1 MRGATECR
9 VSRRRPIPLVIRGSC
24 RAPRLTMGAPKARN
38 RDDAD
43 RLPVVVAS
51 ADRILHTPN
60 TDYRSSCSTAD
71 HLTPPVRPDW
81 RSLRSHATPRWRKGD
96 SNSWSDRKRDAV
108 PITTSPAKC
117 DNVRRAVSFATF
129 QTTTYRSGGSLKSA
143 ARRIRN
149 PGGSARETHGIGT
162 PARCRAA
169 NRPSVTGMLSWVWV
183 NALLMWAG
191 MSSGPS
197 SLWRYGA
204 TFSGTMRGR
213 KASRSRLTSGD
224 AFSWIS
230 SGAEVCGM

>member
-1 MRGATECR
+1 MPDREK
-9 VSRRRPIPLVIRGSC
+9 RP
-24 RAPRLTMGAPKARN
+24 
-38 RDDAD
+38 
-43 RLPVVVAS
+43 
-51 ADRILHTPN
+51 
-60 TDYRSSCSTAD
+60 RS
-71 HLTPPVRPDW
+71 PVRSLHVPSHVPNRPQNAAKVRGFSLTASGFTAETDW
-81 RSLRSHATPRWRKGD
+81 LLEERGFELLVP
-96 SNSWSDRKRDAV
+96 RKRDAV

-169 NRPSVTGMLSWVWV
+169 NRPSVTGMVSWVWV

-230 SGAEVCGM
+230 SGAEVCGMERVRRPTEMPWRSVHLATSAVISLISRGAVAIERRVCAM

>member
-1 MRGATECR
+1 VGSRRNRRRVNREHHSCASISSGTTEIR
-9 VSRRRPIPLVIRGSC
+9 RAARRRPDPRGKPDSQ
-24 RAPRLTMGAPKARN
+24 RSKAEAGERQT
-38 RDDAD
+38 
-43 RLPVVVAS
+43 V
-51 ADRILHTPN
+51 
-60 TDYRSSCSTAD
+60 C
-71 HLTPPVRPDW
+71 
-81 RSLRSHATPRWRKGD
+81 WRKGD
-96 SNSWSDRKRDAV
+96 SNSWSHRKRDAV
-108 PITTSPAKC
+108 PI
-117 DNVRRAVSFATF
+117 
-129 QTTTYRSGGSLKSA
+129 TTYRSGGSLKSA

-213 KASRSRLTSGD
+213 KASRSRLTSGRCIRLD
-224 AFSWIS
+224 QQRRGGVRDVEGEEAD
-230 SGAEVCGM
+230 